1 MSTVSKAFEILSM
14 FSKYKS
20 EITLAE
26 VVKVSGF
33 SKTSAHRLLN
43 SLVAEKSLTKSSRP
57 ARYSLGPKLFE
68 LGSLFTLHLEFPRV
82 VLPYLVEVSKKA
94 HGTAYLA
101 VVDGYEA
108 LYLERVEW
116 KHNYQ
121 GHLVLKGGRLPLTEG
136 AGPLMLLAGMSDER
150 IAEVV
155 AAKGFTQHTEYSLMD
170 LEQLMIVVSEIR
182 HRGCAVRY
190 DVLSRFGGSVAV
202 PIFNKQKI
210 VAAISVA
217 GINREY
223 TDEKILNKKIAILRE
238 NATLVS
244 RDLGYS

>member
-1 MSTVSKAFEILSM
+1 MSTVSKAFKILNM

-26 VVKVSGF
+26 VVKLSGF

-43 SLVAEKSLTKSSRP
+43 SLVAEKCLTKLSKP
-57 ARYSLGPKLFE
+57 AKYSLGPKLFE
-68 LGSLFTLHLEFPRV
+68 LGSLFSLHLEFPRV

-94 HGTAYLA
+94 HGTAYLL
-101 VVDGYEA
+101 VVDGDEA

-116 KHNYQ
+116 KHDYQ
-121 GHLVLKGGRLPLTEG
+121 GYLVLKGGRLPLTEG
-136 AGPLMLLAGMSDER
+136 AGPLVLLSGMSDQR
-150 IAEVV
+150 IADIVS
-155 AAKGFTQHTEYSLMD
+155 AKGFTQHTEHSLMN
-170 LEQLMIVVSEIR
+170 LEQLMIVVDEIR
-182 HRGCAVRY
+182 HRGYAVRY

-202 PIFNKQKI
+202 PIYNKQKI

-217 GINREY
+217 GINQEY

-238 NATLVS
+238 NAALAS
-244 RDLGYS
+244 RDLGYG